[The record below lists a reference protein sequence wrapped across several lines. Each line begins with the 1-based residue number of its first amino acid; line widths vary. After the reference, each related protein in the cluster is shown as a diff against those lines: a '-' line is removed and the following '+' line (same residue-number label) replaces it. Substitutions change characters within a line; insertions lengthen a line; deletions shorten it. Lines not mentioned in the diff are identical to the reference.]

1 MSEGFAAGKKPD
13 RKNRQKDMKAK
24 HDRKRIIAALAI
36 ICLIAAAG
44 FGVWKYTDSK
54 KILLLSKETHIFP
67 DGQKQKNIYT
77 YSKVH
82 KTSNGQIQIAG
93 KYKLNGLDYP
103 IELVYNKDKKIIK
116 RVTGNEGNQVVTTYS
131 YDKKGRLMKEKT
143 KDSGGSITVREYD
156 KYGLEK
162 GERENLKFT
171 EKDLFGRPK
180 KAISSTEDSYTSEY
194 TFKNGRYIERTGYF
208 PNGEMSLKVKYD
220 AEGNRIETTT
230 YNAEGEV
237 LQGYKAEYKEYKI
250 K

>member
-1 MSEGFAAGKKPD
+1 MSEGLAAGKKPD
-13 RKNRQKDMKAK
+13 RKNRQKDVKAK
-24 HDRKRIIAALAI
+24 RGGKRIIAALVI

-131 YDKKGRLMKEKT
+131 YDKKGRLMKEKI
-143 KDSGGSITVREYD
+143 KGESSEDMVYEYD
-156 KYGLEK
+156 KYGVPK
-162 GERENLKFT
+162 GEKLKYT
-171 EKDLFGRPK
+171 NKDLFGRPK
-180 KAISSTEDSYTSEY
+180 KAISGKKGSGHKEY
-194 TFKNGRYIERTGYF
+194 TFKDGRLIEIIGY
-208 PNGEMSLKVKYD
+208 NADGKVSFETKYD
-220 AEGNRIETTT
+220 TEGNRIETTT
-230 YNAEGEV
+230 YNTEGEV